1 MIFIAIV
8 GIIVTLLYC
17 AATAIVGLITWRNT
31 RDWRFLAG
39 TCLYVIAATLITIW
53 LLGNCA

>member
-8 GIIVTLLYC
+8 YIIAALLYC
-17 AATAIVGLITWRNT
+17 IAAAIVGLMTWHDT

-39 TCLYVIAATLITIW
+39 ACLYVIAALLITIW